1 MNKMQIFN
9 HPRFGEVEIIE
20 IEGAPHFGATK
31 TASSLGYSN
40 PHDAIS
46 RHCRA
51 DGVVKHEVIDS
62 MGRTQEMNF
71 ITEGNLYRLITKSKL
86 PDAEKYESW
95 VFDEVL
101 PTIRKTGSYSVQQF
115 ALPQSWAETLRL
127 LADEMEDKQ
136 RIAAEKQVLELQTAE
151 QNRQLTEQAPKVA
164 FANMVVA
171 AGNTQP
177 MGTVAKAVGMGR
189 NNLFKFLRD
198 KGVIMRTSTLP
209 YQQYIDR
216 GYFIVREVPV
226 KRGDDLI
233 VNEPAARVTARGLE
247 YIAKL
252 VRENQGA

>member
-1 MNKMQIFN
+1 MQLVFIENNRPVTDSLTVAETFGKEHRRVLQDIRELGCSAEFRMHHFVHTPYI
-9 HPRFGEVEIIE
+9 HPQNGQTYEKCF
-20 IEGAPHFGATK
+20 
-31 TASSLGYSN
+31 
-40 PHDAIS
+40 
-46 RHCRA
+46 
-51 DGVVKHEVIDS
+51 
-62 MGRTQEMNF
+62 MTQEGFAFLAFGYTGKEADRFKEDYINEFVKM
-71 ITEGNLYRLITKSKL
+71 RDKL
-86 PDAEKYESW
+86 NKPA
-95 VFDEVL
+95 FH
-101 PTIRKTGSYSVQQF
+101 
-115 ALPQSWAETLRL
+115 LPQTMPEALRL
-127 LADEMEDKQ
+127 LASEMEDKQ

-226 KRGDDLI
+226 RRGDDLI
-233 VNEPAARVTARGLE
+233 VNEPAARVTAKGLE

-252 VRENQGA
+252 VLENQGA

>member
-1 MNKMQIFN
+1 MKLVFIENNRPVTDSLTVAESFGKNHQHVLRDVRELECSEEFRQSNFGHTPYVHQQNGQTYEKVVMTQDGFAFLAFGYTGKEAARFKEMYIGEFNRMRDELNKPQ
-9 HPRFGEVEIIE
+9 
-20 IEGAPHFGATK
+20 
-31 TASSLGYSN
+31 L
-40 PHDAIS
+40 
-46 RHCRA
+46 
-51 DGVVKHEVIDS
+51 
-62 MGRTQEMNF
+62 
-71 ITEGNLYRLITKSKL
+71 
-86 PDAEKYESW
+86 
-95 VFDEVL
+95 
-101 PTIRKTGSYSVQQF
+101 

-209 YQQYIDR
+209 YQQFIDR

>member
-1 MNKMQIFN
+1 
-9 HPRFGEVEIIE
+9 
-20 IEGAPHFGATK
+20 
-31 TASSLGYSN
+31 
-40 PHDAIS
+40 
-46 RHCRA
+46 
-51 DGVVKHEVIDS
+51 
-62 MGRTQEMNF
+62 MNF
-71 ITEGNLYRLITKSKL
+71 ITINGVRGYIDENGTAQLNLEDVSRGLGFTQNKNGVEYVRWETVFDYLKALGFSQQVGKDDFIPENIFYRLAMKAKNEA
-86 PDAEKYESW
+86 AELFQAK
-95 VFDEVL
+95 VADEIL

-115 ALPQSWAETLRL
+115 QLPQSMPEALRL
-127 LADEMEDKQ
+127 LATEMEDKQ

-189 NNLFKFLRD
+189 NSLFKFLRD